1 MTPTMTQLTD
11 IFARV
16 QASTGVQMRA
26 NFTCCQSCG
35 HAALGDHAQYAFYHQ
50 QDAQSAAHS
59 GRLYVAFSCVDEDDT
74 STAEV
79 VVAGLREAGCVVEWN
94 GSARHRFS
102 LQVAGASFEAPEDA
116 DEDDGW
122 GDDEE

>member
-1 MTPTMTQLTD
+1 MTPTMTELTR
-11 IFARV
+11 IFKRV
-16 QASTGVQMRA
+16 QAQTGVQMRA

-35 HAALGDHAQYAFYHQ
+35 HAALGDHPRYAFYHQ

-74 STAEV
+74 STAEA
-79 VVAGLREAGCVVEWN
+79 VVAGLREAGCAVEWN

-102 LQVAGASFEAPEDA
+102 VQVEGTSFAWTH
-116 DEDDGW
+116 DGW
-122 GDDEE
+122 SDDEE